1 VLAATEAGARSGRP
15 TMAGSVRGE
24 AGGGRR
30 LRGSVGVGR
39 KKTVVLGFKLLG
51 WWVIIGIYGSFAC

>member
-1 VLAATEAGARSGRP
+1 
-15 TMAGSVRGE
+15 MAGSVRGE